1 MITTNFYL
9 DTRSVKPGA
18 EAPLKIS
25 ITKGGSTTYIP
36 IGVSLL
42 ASHWNKDTKKVVAH
56 PRKTFLNTYLAQKKL
71 EIDEIV
77 LTMMKKPGYASM
89 SVTQIKKRIL
99 ETLSPVEKPKVTFVE
114 RLQKYADES
123 APRTKELYL
132 ATLRRIRAFRKNVD
146 GLTFEDITVD
156 WLNEFDKFLKKTSPA
171 RNARNIH
178 FRNIRAVFN
187 DAKRND
193 ITTWYPF
200 DKGKFEIRAEKT
212 RKRSLKLDVLRKIF
226 NADLE
231 EWQEKYRDMFK
242 LIFLLIGINFVDLCR
257 LKEIEDG
264 RIEFRRAKTKRLY
277 SIKVEPEALEL
288 IEKYRGKGQLLYML
302 DHSPNYRVAYMQF
315 CRGLN
320 SIKDALNLSEL
331 SSYWARHSWA
341 TIASD
346 LEISKDIIAESLGHG
361 GNTVTD
367 IYIDPNQKKVDI
379 ANRRVIDW
387 VLYGKR

>member
-9 DTRSVKPGA
+9 DTRAVRPGA

-25 ITKGGSTTYIP
+25 ITKGGSTSYIP

-42 ASHWNKDTKKVVAH
+42 PSQWNKDTRKVVSH
-56 PRKTFLNTYLAQKKL
+56 PRKTFLNTYLSQKKL
-71 EIDEIV
+71 EIDEVV

-89 SVTQIKKRIL
+89 TVTQIKKRIL
-99 ETLSPVEKPKVTFVE
+99 ETLSPTEKPKVTFVE

-123 APRTKELYL
+123 EPRTKELYL
-132 ATLRRIRAFRKNVD
+132 ATLRRLRAFRKNVD
-146 GLTFEDITVD
+146 SLTFEDITVD
-156 WLNEFDKFLKKTSPA
+156 WLNEFDAFLKKTSPA

-178 FRNIRAVFN
+178 FRNIRALFN
-187 DAKRND
+187 NARRND
-193 ITTWYPF
+193 ITTFYPF
-200 DKGKFEIRAEKT
+200 DKGKFEIKAEKT
-212 RKRSLKLDVLRKIF
+212 RKRSLKVEVLRKLF
-226 NADLE
+226 SAELE
-231 EWQEKYRDMFK
+231 DWQEKYRDMFK
-242 LIFLLIGINFVDLCR
+242 LTFLLIGINFVDLSR
-257 LKEIEDG
+257 LSKIEDG
-264 RIEFRRAKTKRLY
+264 RIEYCRAKTKRLY

-302 DHSPNYRVAYMQF
+302 DHSPNYRVAYMQL

-320 SIKDALNLSEL
+320 SIKEALGLPEL
-331 SSYWARHSWA
+331 SSYWARHTWA

-346 LEISKDIIAESLGHG
+346 LDVSKDIIAEALGHG

-367 IYIDPNQKKVDI
+367 IYIDPNQKKVDV
-379 ANRRVIDW
+379 ANRKVIDW

>member
-9 DTRSVKPGA
+9 ATRAVRPGA

-25 ITKGGSTTYIP
+25 ITKGGSTSYIP

-42 ASHWNKDTKKVVAH
+42 PSQWNKDTRKVVSH
-56 PRKTFLNTYLAQKKL
+56 PRKTFLNTYLSQKKL
-71 EIDEIV
+71 EIDEVV

-89 SVTQIKKRIL
+89 TVTQIKKRIL
-99 ETLSPVEKPKVTFVE
+99 ETLSPTEKPKVTFVE

-123 APRTKELYL
+123 EPRTKELYL
-132 ATLRRIRAFRKNVD
+132 ATLRRLRAFRKNVD
-146 GLTFEDITVD
+146 SRTFEDITVD
-156 WLNEFDKFLKKTSPA
+156 WLNEFDAFLKKTSPA

-187 DAKRND
+187 DARRND
-193 ITTWYPF
+193 ITTFYPF
-200 DKGKFEIRAEKT
+200 DKGKFEIKAEKT
-212 RKRSLKLDVLRKIF
+212 RKRSLKVEVLRKLF
-226 NADLE
+226 NAKLE
-231 EWQEKYRDMFK
+231 DWQEKYRDMFK
-242 LIFLLIGINFVDLCR
+242 LTFLLIGINFVDLSR
-257 LKEIEDG
+257 LSKIEDG
-264 RIEFRRAKTKRLY
+264 RIEYCRAKTKRLY

-302 DHSPNYRVAYMQF
+302 DHSPNYRVAYMQL

-320 SIKDALNLSEL
+320 SIKEALGLPEL
-331 SSYWARHSWA
+331 SSYWARHTWA

-346 LEISKDIIAESLGHG
+346 LDVSKDIIAEALGHG

-367 IYIDPNQKKVDI
+367 IYIDPNQKKVDV
-379 ANRRVIDW
+379 ANRKVIDW